1 MAELTLNKHQDAN
14 FGKFMN
20 QFQTGQK
27 SAVMAGKAGVM
38 ADQKS
43 EEMGQ
48 KGGIMQDQEAAAMAG
63 KFEQPMYAGG
73 RGGKVNSKGPFQVE
87 TNTPAPYEQK
97 QDMDKMKAAPYDQKD
112 QAQQMGGKYEET
124 SQATGREDVKNTMY
138 MTTEQLM
145 ASKKEQADLRYADG
159 PKLTNDQLAQAQR
172 DAGKKVEITRD
183 PALGQRI
190 NQMAGQAA
198 GGKFEQADQATMIEM
213 DGKKADENVMPRE
226 FQSPPVVVINPPP
239 PPPPVPTPTPDSST
253 TLMLVAG
260 GIFLLLIL
268 IFIAFMVMKRPSAPV
283 AAPVV

>member
-1 MAELTLNKHQDAN
+1 MAELTLNKHQNAN

-27 SAVMAGKAGVM
+27 AGVM
-38 ADQKS
+38 AGQAGVMKDQKS
-43 EEMGQ
+43 AEMGQ
-48 KGGIMQDQEAAAMAG
+48 KGGVMQDQKAAEMAG
-63 KFEQPMYAGG
+63 KFEQPMYAG
-73 RGGKVNSKGPFQVE
+73 GGKVNSKGPFQVE

-97 QDMDKMKAAPYDQKD
+97 QDMDKMKAAPYDQKG

-198 GGKFEQADQATMIEM
+198 GGKFEQADQTTMIEM
-213 DGKKADENVMPRE
+213 GGKKADENVMPRE
-226 FQSPPVVVINPPP
+226 FQSPPVVVINTPP

-253 TLMLVAG
+253 TWMLAAG

-268 IFIAFMVMKRPSAPV
+268 IVIAFMVMKKPSATV